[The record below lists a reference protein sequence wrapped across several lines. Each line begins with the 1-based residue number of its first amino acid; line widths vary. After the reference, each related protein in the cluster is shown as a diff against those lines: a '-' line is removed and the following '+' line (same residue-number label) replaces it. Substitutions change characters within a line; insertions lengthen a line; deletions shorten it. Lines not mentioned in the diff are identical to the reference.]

1 MKWVKQR
8 HNLLCG
14 NHHFI
19 TYPVPATVVTILLP
33 STYDGIMWPTLIP
46 WLYTT
51 DLCPPGCRWAP
62 PQCCSPPPP
71 LFCPRA
77 SSSYGSCVHGSRPGS
92 WQLPCLPQGRLTGC
106 PWCPPPPGAGCTPP
120 AKRTNSKVWQ
130 KWWWSDV
137 FNILIYCNSPMIQSN
152 KINTKH
158 ISSSDLNAQ
167 TSFLFRIKFKG
178 FINRCSTD

>member
-1 MKWVKQR
+1 M
-8 HNLLCG
+8 
-14 NHHFI
+14 
-19 TYPVPATVVTILLP
+19 VTIISLLTPCQPLWLLFCYHPLTMALCDLLLSHGSIPLTCAPLAAVEHLPSAAHLLP
-33 STYDGIMWPTLIP
+33 LCFVLGLHLLTGHVSTEAGLD
-46 WLYTT
+46 
-51 DLCPPGCRWAP
+51 R
-62 PQCCSPPPP
+62 
-71 LFCPRA
+71 
-77 SSSYGSCVHGSRPGS
+77 S